1 MGRRP
6 SENLEGQA
14 QHPSATV
21 LGRDGHGRL
30 GRARLRGTKFE
41 VQALLAAV
49 AHNVKQLA
57 ISRQKA
63 TAVSFGR
70 LPVAVGLSAPAG
82 RL

>member
-1 MGRRP
+1 LGPSCQEPSPRGRTRLK
-6 SENLEGQA
+6 NN
-14 QHPSATV
+14 
-21 LGRDGHGRL
+21 HGL